1 MNISR
6 APELTLFSL
15 TAEVNNQGHL
25 YISGSDVVDPVEEF
39 GTPLYLFCELTIRHK
54 CHELKEEFCKL
65 SDISVRDASL
75 AVVQPGDIISVPVC
89 DAYAI
94 SLSSNHNVMPRLAV
108 IIVKAGQAH
117 LIRRR
122 EIYQDLMSLDL
133 I

>member
-1 MNISR
+1 MNTSR
-6 APELTLFSL
+6 APEIALFPL
-15 TAEVNNQGHL
+15 TADVNNRGHL
-25 YISGSDVVDPVEEF
+25 CISSCYVVDPVEEF
-39 GTPLYLFCELTIRHK
+39 GTPLYLFDEITIHHK
-54 CHELKEEFCKL
+54 CRELKKEFCKS

-75 AVVQPGDIISVPVC
+75 AEVQPGDIIAVPVC

-94 SLSSNHNVMPRLAV
+94 SMSSNHNVMPRLAV

-122 EIYQDLMSLDL
+122 ETYQDLMSPDL

>member
-1 MNISR
+1 MNTSR
-6 APELTLFSL
+6 APELALFSL

-25 YISGSDVVDPVEEF
+25 CISGCDVVDPVEEF
-39 GTPLYLFCELTIRHK
+39 GTPLYLFDEITIHHK
-54 CHELKEEFCKL
+54 CRELKKESYES

-75 AVVQPGDIISVPVC
+75 AVVQSGDIIAVPVC

-122 EIYQDLMSLDL
+122 ETYQDLRSPDL

>member
-1 MNISR
+1 MSTSR
-6 APELTLFSL
+6 APEPALFPL

-25 YISGSDVVDPVEEF
+25 VIGGCDVVDPVEEF
-39 GTPLYLFCELTIRHK
+39 GTPLYLFDEITIHHK
-54 CHELKEEFCKL
+54 CRELKKEPYES
-65 SDISVRDASL
+65 SDISGRDASL
-75 AVVQPGDIISVPVC
+75 AVVQSGDIIAVPVC

-122 EIYQDLMSLDL
+122 ETYQDLRSPDL